1 MADVQRTRLARRF
14 IIKSLL
20 FFLAC
25 AAFGGWFLYDA
36 MVAYPRRGEQY
47 AEYSKLEYLK
57 ACRDQVQMGRASV
70 DDPAAEYERLRA
82 NASAIRS
89 AASGSGPGAGTAIVE
104 QARLEWL
111 EALSII
117 GRLDPAHTRISDPYA
132 ELNRLDAI
140 WANRPAPA
148 KLKSY
153 DVPSQWIFAV
163 VCSGIALWV
172 LGLFVAVASKRYAW
186 DSATRTLTLP
196 GGKRLT
202 PSDLAEVD
210 KRKWHKFIVDLK
222 IRDGHEHLGG
232 QTVRLDL
239 YRYEPL
245 EEWVLELERAAFPD
259 QTDPVKGEA
268 PKTDEASEPPARDE
282 AAAS

>member
-36 MVAYPRRGEQY
+36 TVAYPRRGEQY
-47 AEYSKLEYLK
+47 AEHSKLEYLK
-57 ACRDQVQMGRASV
+57 ACRDRVQMGRASV
-70 DDPAAEYERLRA
+70 EDPVAEYQRLRDH
-82 NASAIRS
+82 ASEIRS
-89 AASGSGPGAGTAIVE
+89 EASGSGPGAGTAVVE

-132 ELNRLDAI
+132 ELDRLDAI

-153 DVPSQWIFAV
+153 DIPSQWILAV

-172 LGLFVAVASKRYAW
+172 LGLFVAVATRRYSW
-186 DSATRTLTLP
+186 DPATRTLTLP

-210 KRKWHKFIVDLK
+210 KRKWHKFIVELK
-222 IRDGHEHLGG
+222 IREGHEQLGG

-245 EEWVLELERAAFPD
+245 EEWVLQMEREAFPD
-259 QTDPVKGEA
+259 QA
-268 PKTDEASEPPARDE
+268 E
-282 AAAS
+282 AAKDATTKPDQG